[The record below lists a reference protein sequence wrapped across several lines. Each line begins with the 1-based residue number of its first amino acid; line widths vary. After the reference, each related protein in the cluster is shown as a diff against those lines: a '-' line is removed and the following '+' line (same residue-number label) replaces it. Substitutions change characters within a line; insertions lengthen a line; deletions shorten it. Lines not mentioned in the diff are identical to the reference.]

1 MATVESMLKTKG
13 NAVYTVSPED
23 TVLTALKLMAEKN
36 IGAVL
41 VVDGGT
47 PIGIFSERDYA
58 RRGILK
64 GNNENSPVKT
74 LMTQPVFYIS
84 PDRSADSCMALMVE
98 KHFRHLPVV
107 KDGKLIGL
115 ISINDVIKT
124 VIKDQKALI
133 AGLENFM
140 LGQEIQL

>member
-13 NAVYTVSPED
+13 NAVYSVLPDD
-23 TVLTALKLMAEKN
+23 TVLTALKLMADKN

-41 VVDGGT
+41 VMDGSNA
-47 PIGIFSERDYA
+47 IGIFSERDYA
-58 RRGILK
+58 RRGVLK
-64 GNNENSPVKT
+64 GNTENSAVKNM
-74 LMTQPVFYIS
+74 MTQPVFYIS
-84 PDRSADSCMALMVE
+84 PDRSAESCMALMVE

-115 ISINDVIKT
+115 ISINDVVKT
-124 VIKDQKALI
+124 VIKDKELLI